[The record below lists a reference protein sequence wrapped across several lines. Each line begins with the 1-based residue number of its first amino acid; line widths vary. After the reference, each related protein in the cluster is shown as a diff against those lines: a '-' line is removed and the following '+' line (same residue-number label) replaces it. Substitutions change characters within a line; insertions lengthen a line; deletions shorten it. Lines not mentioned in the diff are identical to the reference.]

1 MVKEITKSA
10 KINSLDVAL
19 GILDKISDA
28 IDKEASNYIVEHY
41 KILNEEDIDEILD
54 DDEWW
59 SSLLENLIDN
69 M

>member
-1 MVKEITKSA
+1 MIKEITKSA
-10 KINSLDVAL
+10 KINSLDVAS
-19 GILDKISDA
+19 GILDQISDT
-28 IDKEASNYIVEHY
+28 ITKEASHYIAEHY
-41 KILNEEDIDEILD
+41 KILNEEDIDTILD

>member
-1 MVKEITKSA
+1 MIKEITKSA
-10 KINSLDVAL
+10 KINSLDVAS
-19 GILDKISDA
+19 GILDKISDT
-28 IDKEASNYIVEHY
+28 IVKEASNYIVEHY
-41 KILNEEDIDEILD
+41 KILNEEDIDTILD

>member
-1 MVKEITKSA
+1 MIKEITKSA
-10 KINSLDVAL
+10 KIDSLDVAS
-19 GILDKISDA
+19 GILDQISDT
-28 IDKEASNYIVEHY
+28 IVKEASNYIAEHY
-41 KILNEEDIDEILD
+41 KILNEEDIDTILD